1 LAFYRKSGKDNLE
14 KRLIDWRLRLI
25 GINASVQA
33 YLDFE
38 ELELELENLIQSKVA
53 PEIISLKSEIDEII
67 DNSLKI
73 TLGDLRSQKVAIVG
87 PPNSGKS
94 SLINFICGDQ
104 VSIVSDLEGTTRDPV
119 EKSIVHLENEFKLVD
134 LAGLRNLA
142 LISGE
147 LTRHDKIEV
156 EGVRKAMEIS
166 KSSERLIVVI
176 DCEDLFFCGG
186 QATIKQENLKKYD
199 MVEKVMKE
207 HLESGRELVV
217 ILNKSDLLV
226 NNIDV
231 KENEEIEF
239 LITS

>member
-1 LAFYRKSGKDNLE
+1 MAFYRKSGKDNLE